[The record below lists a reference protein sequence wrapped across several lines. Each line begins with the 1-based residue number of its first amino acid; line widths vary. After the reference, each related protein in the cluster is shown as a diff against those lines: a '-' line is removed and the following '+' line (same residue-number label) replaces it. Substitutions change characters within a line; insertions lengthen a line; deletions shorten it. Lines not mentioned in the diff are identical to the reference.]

1 MSEPANN
8 DELANMTREL
18 WRNMD
23 DDFSDL
29 YTEAIERHNK
39 KSGADVIAAIKEQ
52 QASNKTKPA
61 AESE

>member
-1 MSEPANN
+1 MSEPVKDN

-39 KSGADVIAAIKEQ
+39 KSGADIIDALKKQ
-52 QASNKTKPA
+52 QQDNTP
-61 AESE
+61 ES